1 MNKTKGCLIA
11 NFATVPFRSTL
22 ENAENRKNKVSSFPL
37 LVQGFLPAAGN
48 NAAWLRR
55 STCATAH

>member
-1 MNKTKGCLIA
+1 M
-11 NFATVPFRSTL
+11 